1 MSITESD
8 RHRLYQRLETIL
20 GPDEATTL
28 MEHLPPV
35 GWTDVATK
43 RDLEHLASEMDSH
56 FDEIDQSIKLLRT
69 SMDLQFAAVHS
80 RIEQF
85 ESALRTA
92 LTEQGTMLFR
102 EQRNNIA
109 ALTTVH
115 MALIGVLITV
125 LKLI

>member
-35 GWTDVATK
+35 GWADVATK
-43 RDLEHLASEMDSH
+43 RDLEHLASEMD
-56 FDEIDQSIKLLRT
+56 FK
-69 SMDLQFAAVHS
+69 FAAVHS
-80 RIEQF
+80 RIEQSEF
-85 ESALRTA
+85 ALRTVIA
-92 LTEQGTMLFR
+92 EQGAMFFR
-102 EQRNNIA
+102 EQRNHLVT
-109 ALTTVH
+109 LTTVQI
-115 MALIGVLITV
+115 ALIGVLITV